1 MTSRLDVMFAVI
13 GGAAPPLKA
22 GKMKGLAVSGKSR
35 NALIAEVPTFA
46 EAGLPDFDASFYFG
60 LAAPAG
66 TPRDAIARFAAESAK
81 IVNTAEFRERYL
93 NNLGFEPV
101 GDAPEQFAA
110 FLRQDRALAEKK
122 VKASGAKLD

>member
-1 MTSRLDVMFAVI
+1 MKKLFTILSLLFASVCFSQTYPARPI
-13 GGAAPPLKA
+13 
-22 GKMKGLAVSGKSR
+22 
-35 NALIAEVPTFA
+35 A
-46 EAGLPDFDASFYFG
+46 EAGLPDFDASFFFG
-60 LAAPAG
+60 LAVPAG
-66 TPRDAIARFAAESAK
+66 TPRDMIAKFAAESAR
-81 IVNTAEFRERYL
+81 IVNAAEFREKYL